1 MVNYDAIN
9 KIWAKIKACK
19 KSSEVFEIIED
30 INGWNNPILGEWQVA
45 ENWTNKSHILEVT
58 CQYINENGEHWAY
71 IEDLCFEA

>member
-9 KIWAKIKACK
+9 KIWAKIKACT

-30 INGWNNPILGEWQVA
+30 LNGWNNPVLGEWQVA
-45 ENWTNKSHILEVT
+45 ENWTDESHILEVT
-58 CQYINENGEHWAY
+58 CQYIDENGEHWAD